1 MIRSKRLYG
10 LSLLLAAIAAC
21 TGFAARA
28 ADAYPTKPITM
39 IVAFPPGGASDVI
52 GRAVA
57 QKLSE
62 RLGQQVIVD
71 NRAGAGGNMGAK
83 QASLAKNDGYTIL
96 MGAITAHS
104 IAQTLTPETANYKL
118 DKDFAPISMLGS
130 APLFLVVNPQLPVKN
145 LKEFIALAKQKPGA
159 ISISSAGIGTT
170 QHLAAEL
177 FMLMTN
183 TQMLHVPY
191 RGSGPAITDLLGGQI
206 NATLETGP
214 AAMSFIKSGQLRALA
229 IATKTRSALL
239 PDLPTATEAGLDG
252 YEVSATYGLLA
263 PAGTPKAIVDKLNGE
278 VKAILQQ
285 PDVMARLAEQGV
297 VPNYTTPEQ
306 TSEHIRNEV
315 AKWAK
320 VIKAANVKAQ

>member
-1 MIRSKRLYG
+1 MPIKLTRLCG
-10 LSLLLAAIAAC
+10 AFLLVAWTSIQAL
-21 TGFAARA
+21 A

-62 RLGQQVIVD
+62 RLGQQVIVE

-104 IAQTLTPETANYKL
+104 IAQTLTPETANYRL

-130 APLFLVVNPQLPVKN
+130 VPLYLVVNTKLPAKN
-145 LKEFIALAKQKPGA
+145 LKEFIGLARQKPGQ
-159 ISISSAGIGTT
+159 ISVSSAGIGTT

-177 FMLMTN
+177 FMIMTN

-191 RGSGPAITDLLGGQI
+191 KGSGPAITDLIGGQI
-206 NATLETGP
+206 NATFETGP

-229 IATKTRSALL
+229 IAAGSRSALL
-239 PDLPTATEAGLDG
+239 PNLPTATEAGLDG
-252 YEVSATYGLLA
+252 YEVSGTYGLLA
-263 PAGTPKAIVDKLNGE
+263 PAGTPQAVVDRLNAE
-278 VKAILQQ
+278 TKTILEQ
-285 PDVMARLAEQGV
+285 PDLRERLAEQGV
-297 VPNYTTPEQ
+297 IPTYTTPEQ
-306 TSEHIRNEV
+306 ASAHIRNEV

-320 VIKAANVKAQ
+320 VIKAGNVKPQ

>member
-1 MIRSKRLYG
+1 MTRLKTLCG
-10 LSLLLAAIAAC
+10 TFLLAACTSIAA
-21 TGFAARA
+21 AAG
-28 ADAYPTKPITM
+28 DAYPTKPITM

-52 GRAVA
+52 GRAIA

-130 APLFLVVNPQLPVKN
+130 VPLFLVVNTQLPAKN

-159 ISISSAGIGTT
+159 ISVASAGIGTT

-177 FMLMTN
+177 FMIMTN

-191 RGSGPAITDLLGGQI
+191 KGSGPAITDLIGGQV

-229 IATKTRSALL
+229 IAAKTRSALL

-263 PAGTPKAIVDKLNGE
+263 PAGTPQAIVDKLNAE
-278 VKAILQQ
+278 TKTILEQ
-285 PDVMARLAEQGV
+285 PDVKARLAEQGV
-297 VPNYTTPEQ
+297 IPTYTTPEQ

-320 VIKAANVKAQ
+320 VIKAGNVKPQ